1 MTTRGGIKGNDNLR
15 EKLRKVFKQT
25 RILFADKRYSV
36 MHLRFLV
43 LYIAVLNIY
52 ILAMFNQ
59 SMLQGSTFTIGGIF
73 GSCEVI
79 GILLGDRI
87 IDIVPDHI
95 ASICITVTGLICTT
109 ILKLTTIS

>member
-1 MTTRGGIKGNDNLR
+1 
-15 EKLRKVFKQT
+15 
-25 RILFADKRYSV
+25 

-59 SMLQGSTFTIGGIF
+59 SMLQGNTFAIGGIF

-87 IDIVPDHI
+87 ISIIPDHI
-95 ASICITVTGLICTT
+95 ASIGITVTGLFCAT
-109 ILKLTTIS
+109 ILKLATLS